1 MSDKIGKTNRPIPDD
16 WRIDSLKSVSLNG
29 AKNGF
34 FKKPELV
41 GSGYKLVNV
50 SELYQSFGIDT
61 RVESV
66 ERVAATPADLAK
78 YGVEKGDVFFT
89 RSSLVLS
96 GIAACNI
103 VRQLWEPT
111 LFECHV
117 MKMSPDTSKMF
128 PEFVAYCC
136 RDSYSRRYLMA
147 QAKQTTMTTIS
158 QPEIEQLPIPV
169 APLPEQKKIARILT
183 TLDNL
188 IEKTEALI
196 AKYQAIK
203 QGMMHDLFTR
213 GVDSSG
219 QLRPTQQ
226 QAPDLYK
233 QSELGWIPKEW
244 DEDTLG
250 SICKW
255 MSGGTP
261 SKSNESYWT
270 GAIPWVSPKDMKV
283 FEISDSEDHI
293 SEEAARVGTRRVP
306 AGTVLIVIR
315 GMILAHSFPVAITTR
330 DVTFNQ
336 DMKALS
342 FDDTETARFV
352 AHWFVTHKA
361 KMVALATASSH
372 GTKRFDLA
380 DVYSIP
386 IGMPT
391 KEERERIVERID
403 VLDSKQKAED
413 RYLSKLRTQKS
424 GLMQD
429 LLTGI
434 VRVKVDEAE
443 EFVANV

>member
-1 MSDKIGKTNRPIPDD
+1 MNDRVSGYDVEIPAEWTLERVRDLTS
-16 WRIDSLKSVSLNG
+16 R
-29 AKNGF
+29 
-34 FKKPELV
+34 V
-41 GSGYKLVNV
+41 GSGITPRGGSDVYQTEGVLFIRSQNVRFEGLNLSDVAYIDRKTHRSMDGSKAMPFDVLLNITGASIGRCCVLPSGLGDVNV
-50 SELYQSFGIDT
+50 NQHVCTVRLEQVTQQDAEFLSS
-61 RVESV
+61 
-66 ERVAATPADLAK
+66 ALA
-78 YGVEKGDVFFT
+78 
-89 RSSLVLS
+89 
-96 GIAACNI
+96 
-103 VRQLWEPT
+103 
-111 LFECHV
+111 
-117 MKMSPDTSKMF
+117 SPIGQNQIF
-128 PEFVAYCC
+128 RLNAGGNREGLNY
-136 RDSYSRRYLMA
+136 
-147 QAKQTTMTTIS
+147 
-158 QPEIEQLPIPV
+158 EQLRAIEVPWPR
-169 APLPEQKKIARILT
+169 PNERRKIARILT
-183 TLDNL
+183 TVDNL

-250 SICKW
+250 NICTW

-261 SKSNESYWT
+261 SKSNESFWRGT
-270 GAIPWVSPKDMKV
+270 IPWVSPKDMKV

-336 DMKALS
+336 DMKSLC
-342 FDDTETARFV
+342 FDDAETGRFV
-352 AHWFVTHKA
+352 AHWFVAHRA

-391 KEERERIVERID
+391 KTERKRIVERID
-403 VLDSKQKAED
+403 SLDSNRKAEEQ
-413 RYLSKLRTQKS
+413 YLSKLRTQKS

-429 LLTGI
+429 LLTGR
-434 VRVKVDEAE
+434 VRVKVDETE
-443 EFVANV
+443 EVAAHA

>member
-16 WRIDSLKSVSLNG
+16 WRIESLKSVSLNG

-41 GSGYKLVNV
+41 GTGYKLVNV

-66 ERVAATPADLAK
+66 ERVAATSADLAK
-78 YGVEKGDVFFT
+78 FGVEEGDVFFT

-128 PEFVAYCC
+128 PDFVAYCC

-169 APLPEQKKIARILT
+169 APLTEQKKIARILT
-183 TLDNL
+183 TLDSL

-244 DEDTLG
+244 EVDQIENVLARIIDYRGKTPTKASNGVPLITAKNIRMGYIDENPQEFINERDYRNGMTRGIPQKGDVLFTTEAPLANVAQLDTDERRAFAQRVIILQCNERMDSDYLTYRLMTNETRSSIKERG
-250 SICKW
+250 SGSTVEGIKQ
-255 MSGGTP
+255 SQFRLV
-261 SKSNESYWT
+261 NI
-270 GAIPWVSPKDMKV
+270 AFPKDIDEQGCV
-283 FEISDSEDHI
+283 ANRLRQVDSQ
-293 SEEAARVGTRRVP
+293 
-306 AGTVLIVIR
+306 IV
-315 GMILAHSFPVAITTR
+315 
-330 DVTFNQ
+330 
-336 DMKALS
+336 
-342 FDDTETARFV
+342 
-352 AHWFVTHKA
+352 
-361 KMVALATASSH
+361 
-372 GTKRFDLA
+372 
-380 DVYSIP
+380 
-386 IGMPT
+386 
-391 KEERERIVERID
+391 
-403 VLDSKQKAED
+403 AEQ
-413 RYLSKLRTQKS
+413 RSLEKYRTIKS

-429 LLTGI
+429 LLTGK

-443 EFVANV
+443 GVAAHA